1 MRSYFDLWN
10 TVDFFAVL
18 LFLTSL
24 TLMAVATCT
33 DIIDSGLI
41 CCFQAMAGLLGGIKI
56 LYFLR
61 GLDFSAFLISM
72 LEEIV
77 ADMASFLVVLLVIM
91 ATCVFVVL
99 VL

>member
-1 MRSYFDLWN
+1 MGSYFDLWN
-10 TVDFFAVL
+10 TVDFFGVL

-24 TLMAVATCT
+24 TLMAVATRT
-33 DIIDSGLI
+33 DAIDADLI
-41 CCFQAMAGLLGGIKI
+41 RCFQAMAGLLGGVKI

-77 ADMASFLVVLLVIM
+77 SDMASFLAVLFVIM
-91 ATCVFVVL
+91 ATCVPVT
-99 VL
+99 